1 MSKYLNEDSRKHHYE
16 STIQSTH
23 LKHINYINT
32 MRQYAN
38 EYQEKIQEKSI
49 DIPAPTLARA
59 MRSYKKVFDI
69 THGMLI
75 QIENNMYNK
84 AVWDEGMR
92 QVNHY
97 VDSMETIANYG
108 GTNGKD
114 KSN

>member
-1 MSKYLNEDSRKHHYE
+1 
-16 STIQSTH
+16 
-23 LKHINYINT
+23 
-32 MRQYAN
+32 
-38 EYQEKIQEKSI
+38 
-49 DIPAPTLARA
+49 

-97 VDSMETIANYG
+97 VDNMETIAKYG